1 MIHQE
6 NLTYPIK
13 NDKSS
18 FKNNGNSKNQQI
30 FENYD
35 YIVVSEEYQNYPASF

>member
-1 MIHQE
+1 MVKNPMIHQE

-18 FKNNGNSKNQQI
+18 FKNNGNSKNQ
-30 FENYD
+30 
-35 YIVVSEEYQNYPASF
+35 